1 MNFWVSATIYHWLQL
16 WSNSDTTEY
25 FLALHPV
32 FSQNGKMFAPKWIIF
47 FLVNS
52 CHDQLKISCFVPD
65 ITLGGLY
72 PFLGVL
78 SLFVHTND
86 CVGGVGGGC
95 MWVGCVGVLHCVRF
109 DHVRKASIG
118 KTTSA
123 AIEKELGEVAEAVAE
138 KPNPEKLLDAIQT
151 FSHCFACRQWP
162 E

>member
-1 MNFWVSATIYHWLQL
+1 MAASGPPCGPQAKGCPNFKAHSFKFWSDFNALRGFFVFFVFGLYFGSGMNFWVSATIYHWLQL

-86 CVGGVGGGC
+86 CVGGWG
-95 MWVGCVGVLHCVRF
+95 VGVCGWGAWGCSTVC
-109 DHVRKASIG
+109 DS
-118 KTTSA
+118 TT
-123 AIEKELGEVAEAVAE
+123 
-138 KPNPEKLLDAIQT
+138 
-151 FSHCFACRQWP
+151 
-162 E
+162 